1 MKEERLESCGLVFL
15 YLTGRLEE
23 GRGLSLR
30 KIDSCQHLMD
40 FSEQVRS
47 LRAET
52 AGKAD
57 MELFCIL
64 GRSGSVDRIVSA
76 VGQQIQDNFQRI
88 LKEEDIELEREG
100 LDFFAEEFCALVQEH
115 VFCGK
120 QVLYPRSYG
129 QCFGDWEISGF
140 WAGQSPEDSSH
151 ELIESVVGLWMEWE
165 KPMLFGKQLMI
176 QSFELRDLGGRRI
189 LGAVPDPGSRQW
201 YLLLEGGRK
210 VRMGEEI
217 PYVREKAGFYD
228 FGEVTAAAVDTV
240 IHNPVYA
247 YGEWFEPQ
255 ELFEEWQKVFLYLAA
270 LSDRTWTPETAVPAY
285 EKFLDFVRM
294 YICQVQKV
302 PAFLEKELFVKC
314 LVKNIEKFRE
324 FLEGREEPVIS
335 KELLL
340 LLQSRHVYIP
350 YLWEALGAE
359 LPGAVCE
366 RKLPVYQPGKMKEFL
381 ERAGKGTVYEK
392 GICWEKAAEYYIQQ
406 ICGLRITGRR
416 VRTGFQEID
425 LSAANV
431 SLDGRLWE
439 MGAYILIECKNW
451 SGRIGIGVIRS
462 LVHICAYKGN
472 RTVFLFAANGI
483 TKDAGEE
490 ILRAA
495 LNQCFI
501 LCFTKQELMELR
513 DAYEC
518 RQLL

>member
-1 MKEERLESCGLVFL
+1 M
-15 YLTGRLEE
+15 
-23 GRGLSLR
+23 
-30 KIDSCQHLMD
+30 
-40 FSEQVRS
+40 
-47 LRAET
+47 
-52 AGKAD
+52 
-57 MELFCIL
+57 
-64 GRSGSVDRIVSA
+64 DRIASA
-76 VGQQIQDNFQRI
+76 LGQQIQDNFERV
-88 LKEEDIELEREG
+88 LKEEDVELKREG
-100 LDFFAEEFCALVQEH
+100 LDFFAAEFCALVQEH
-115 VFCGK
+115 IFCGE
-120 QVLYPRSYG
+120 QVLYPRSHR
-129 QCFGDWEISGF
+129 QCFGEWKISWF

-151 ELIESVVGLWMEWE
+151 ELIESVAGLWVEWE

-176 QSFELRDLGGRRI
+176 QSFEFRDLSGRRI
-189 LGAVPDPGSRQW
+189 LGAVPDPESRQW

-228 FGEVTAAAVDTV
+228 FGEVTATAVDTV
-240 IHNPVYA
+240 INSPVYA

-270 LSDRTWTPETAVPAY
+270 VSDRVWTPETITPVY
-285 EKFLDFVRM
+285 EKFLDFVRT
-294 YICQVQKV
+294 YICQAQEA
-302 PAFLEKELFVKC
+302 PAFLEKELFMKC
-314 LVKNIEKFRE
+314 LIKNIENFRKF
-324 FLEGREEPVIS
+324 LKGGEEPVIS

-366 RKLPVYQPGKMKEFL
+366 RQLSAYQPEKMKEFL
-381 ERAGKGTVYEK
+381 ESAEKGTAYEK
-392 GICWEKAAEYYIQQ
+392 GICLERAAEYYIQQ

-416 VRTGFQEID
+416 VRTGLQKID
-425 LSAANV
+425 LSAVNV
-431 SLDGRLWE
+431 SLDSRLWE

-451 SGRIGIGVIRS
+451 SGKAGIEVIRS

-472 RTVFLFAANGI
+472 RTVFLFAANGV
-483 TKDAGEE
+483 TKAAGKE

-501 LCFTKQELMELR
+501 LCFTKQELLELK

-518 RQLL
+518 RQLLDRKWEQLLDRREEGTLL